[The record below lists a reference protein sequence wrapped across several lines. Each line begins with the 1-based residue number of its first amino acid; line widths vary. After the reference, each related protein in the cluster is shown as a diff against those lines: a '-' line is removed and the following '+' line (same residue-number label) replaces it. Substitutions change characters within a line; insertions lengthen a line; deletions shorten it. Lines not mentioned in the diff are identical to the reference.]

1 MRVLMTGAGGGIGR
15 EARQRLA
22 GRYPL
27 LRLLDR
33 ADLGEAGPG
42 EECVVAD
49 IEDIAALER
58 AMEGIDC
65 VVHLAGMSVEPESDA
80 WAQVITANIAG
91 THNVFEAARRAG
103 VRRVVF
109 ASSHHAVGY
118 YRRSHVLTG
127 SIAPR
132 PDSYYGVSK
141 VAGEALGRLYAD
153 KFGLSVVSLRIGA
166 FRPAPLD
173 IRHLSV
179 WISPRDMVELLRC
192 SIEAPQLHYVVA
204 YGMSANTRSFWSN
217 SEAAVLGFRPLDN
230 AEDHAEAILA
240 KGAPE
245 LEGAKPFHGGWYC
258 AWDLGDHGLSID

>member
-1 MRVLMTGAGGGIGR
+1 MRVLMTGAAGGIGR
-15 EARQRLA
+15 EARRGFA
-22 GRYPL
+22 GRYTL

-33 ADLGEAGPG
+33 AALEPAGPG
-42 EECVVAD
+42 EESVTAD
-49 IEDIAALER
+49 LEDIAALER

-65 VVHLAGMSVEPESDA
+65 VVHLAGMSVEPESNA
-80 WAQVITANIAG
+80 WPQVLAANIAG

-103 VRRVVF
+103 IRRVVF

-118 YRRSHVLTG
+118 YRRSRILTG

-153 KFGLSVVSLRIGA
+153 KFGLGVVSLRIGA
-166 FRPAPLD
+166 FRPKPSD

-192 SIEAPQLHYVVA
+192 SIEAPLLHYVVA
-204 YGMSANTRSFWSN
+204 YGMSANTRSIWDN
-217 SEAAVLGFRPLDN
+217 CEAAVLGYRPLDN
-230 AEDHAEAILA
+230 AEDYAAEVLA
-240 KGAPE
+240 QGTPE
-245 LEGAKPFHGGWYC
+245 LDGAKPFHGGWYC
-258 AWDLGDHGLSID
+258 AWDLGDHGLFVD